1 MPWRNLNPNQ
11 KTSMLSTVPMTLDQ
25 IVEETRQLTR
35 EQVAELM
42 ERLAEDLRASDPETD
57 AAWKT
62 EVDRRVAEIQSG
74 QVQGIPLEESFARI
88 RKIAGL

>member
-1 MPWRNLNPNQ
+1 
-11 KTSMLSTVPMTLDQ
+11 MLSTVPMTLDQ

>member
-35 EQVAELM
+35 EQVAELV
-42 ERLAEDLRASDPETD
+42 ERLAEDLHASDPETD

-62 EVDRRVAEIQSG
+62 EVDRRVSEIQSG